1 MAKKLQPDVI
11 AWSLKINGTQAQK
24 EMRNLQDSSANLKK
38 EQDQLRK
45 SMATLVAQGRKETE
59 EYRRLDAALKENR
72 KQTDLNRQKMEA
84 LQQRMK
90 TSDMTAAQL
99 EQRMKTLTKALKN
112 TSRSLE
118 PDKYRA
124 LEAELRKTSEAY
136 RATAQQTGV
145 LGKALGGL
153 VKMKDAVI
161 GFFLGMALAITGT
174 LLGAIGKLPQVIADF
189 EKANSNLAAVLGTTK
204 AHIKDLTNEA
214 LRLGAATRYSA
225 SEVTGLQTELAK
237 LGFGKESI
245 KAMTPSV
252 LTFATAVGTDLSSAA
267 SLAGATLRIFGL
279 EAEDCGR
286 VLSTMAVGCTKSAL
300 SFDYLNNAMA
310 TVGPVANAF
319 GFTIEE
325 TTAMLGALAN
335 AGFEANSAATA
346 TRNILLN
353 LADANGKLATELGRP
368 VTNLD
373 ELVQGLRELNARGVD
388 LAKTLELTDKRSVA
402 AFNSFLQGTD
412 SLIQVRDAVTNC
424 EGAFEAMAAEMADNV
439 QGAMA
444 ILSSTWEGVILRFYE
459 SRGAMR
465 AAVEGL
471 TEVVAWVGRVIDWAD
486 RHVTL
491 VKALITG
498 VGSYLVLLKAQVAY
512 TKMAELWQK
521 RYNVQLSLTSVGH
534 KALRTAQL
542 LGAAAQAL
550 FTGNVKKA
558 TAALRLMKIEMLANP
573 WTLAAAA
580 VAALVAGL
588 VTLAD
593 KTKKLTETQKALNA
607 VEHDVTEATAAEE
620 GNIKRL
626 VKELDNVNTSEER
639 RVSALEELKKATG
652 QANLELNEQGR
663 LTSKSIQLIN
673 RHIDALKREAR
684 AEAYKKKLAELYVQ
698 QEQQQQNYDTAKQKE
713 HTAKMAL
720 SYTQSQANRQLGTSG
735 TRNLAVGGSVERA
748 NASAAQYQ
756 REQAEQALNST
767 NAAIAELEGKYSAV
781 TMEIENM
788 GAAAADAGNTVTTE
802 TQQGNEELDY
812 QLATLKELQD
822 ELKRL
827 KKARETAMGDNLVRV
842 NSKIASVEAEIR
854 TRKGTTPT
862 AKPEKSVKEKPEEDD
877 LKKYQ
882 EYRDRR
888 LKIQQSFYQTQAD
901 QMEKAVLDQ
910 RITQEQADAYMLGQ
924 DKANTEA
931 RLAIAQ
937 EYLKK
942 VMEDTTMSE
951 QKRADAIREAGD
963 QVREAQMENYRAIA
977 AVSQKVQELVSNPVS
992 LEDLQR
998 NLELQKEQ
1006 VRIAY
1011 DAMIQVATEAGI
1023 ATDELQRHRDAEL
1036 SQLDYDYQQHIYS
1049 ITSEYSQSWS
1059 AAYDNELAKLQKMHR
1074 DGLMSEK
1081 DFQKARLQ
1089 LQMKNAKKYYDYYS
1103 GLSST
1108 MFQAIA
1114 DAEIATSDAKYD
1126 VLIQQ
1131 AQNNGEDTAQLEE
1144 DKANAQLEI
1153 QKKYA
1158 DVNFAIKCSTIIAD
1172 TAVAIMTAFSQLGPI
1187 AGAVAAGLLT
1197 VTGIAQLASAKAERD
1212 KIKNMSLSHSAGGS
1226 SKPAATATRSVGFS
1240 DGGPTGEGGRYE
1252 VAGVVHKGEYVVAQ
1266 PELEKPEVVDAVGM
1280 IEAIRQQRLHGG
1292 AAQTQGFAEGGAT
1305 SPMAQSDGFASL
1317 SATVKDL
1324 KQTVDGLRNIRA
1336 YIVYQDLER
1345 AEQTITNARDYF
1357 SRG

>member
-161 GFFLGMALAITGT
+161 GFFLGMALAITGS

-225 SEVTGLQTELAK
+225 SQVTGLQTELAK

-252 LTFATAVGTDLSSAA
+252 LTFATAVGADLSSAA

-279 EAEDCGR
+279 EAEDSGR

-684 AEAYKKKLAELYVQ
+684 AEAYKTRLQELYVTRLDR
-698 QEQQQQNYDTAKQKE
+698 EEALEEAKKRRDA
-713 HTAKMAL
+713 AKAEMDSHAL
-720 SYTQSQANRQLGTSG
+720 EDGGPAQVRSRYANRYG
-735 TRNLAVGGSVERA
+735 
-748 NASAAQYQ
+748 
-756 REQAEQALNST
+756 QALNGF
-767 NAAIAELEGKYSAV
+767 NAAQSALDELNDAISVIEGKYSDV

-788 GAAAADAGNTVTTE
+788 GAAAADAGNAVTTE

-942 VMEDTTMSE
+942 VQEDTTMSE

-998 NLELQKEQ
+998 NLEMQKEQ

-1212 KIKNMSLSHSAGGS
+1212 KIKNMSLSHSAGAA

-1305 SPMAQSDGFASL
+1305 SPMAQSDGFGSL
-1317 SATVKDL
+1317 SAMVKDF